1 MKTICCLFLFILTL
15 SLSAQ
20 EVDLTNTV
28 QALKLKINNSEDV
41 ERLMWMDSLSRLI
54 YSRTDLGYDSI
65 ARSTIDF
72 ALELDST
79 RLALEQSR
87 ILMIYTWQELR
98 KPQNAIAFFNDLK
111 EKLPANQHFFELSG
125 VYTQAARNY
134 TMLNRL
140 EKALE
145 NYEQAFAYAVQANNQ
160 TQMGIIKNVMGNVLS
175 LMGDF
180 QGAAAA
186 LQESYEILSESD
198 PEMGWRPKGNLS
210 VLYSQNGLQEEAKK
224 IRLEIIEEARGYAS
238 EKNKNEVLN
247 SQFFN
252 QAFDEMLNGS
262 QKERIRFLD
271 STRVY
276 AFKNGYKYHEL
287 QVLVAQLSAYSEN
300 GMLDK
305 AEAVKKELDE
315 QREEGES
322 FELDEYNLAMAHY
335 EFAVGNYQRAAR
347 LGEREYEKLKNSQF
361 YEGIYMSH
369 GFLAKVYDSLGN
381 LSRAHEHLR
390 AHHKIKDSIETV
402 QKANGF
408 SYYQALYEAEK
419 KDSEIA
425 TQKSEI
431 ALLNARNRAQNMWIT
446 FGGLGILAVLAILY
460 LVWVQN
466 ATKRKQ
472 QAQARFS
479 RNLIKGQE
487 EERTRVARELHDGV
501 GQKLMLLAKRS
512 KSGEDAA
519 VKSLAMDTLEEL
531 RSVSRY
537 LHPATLEKLGF
548 SAAVRAIIDEVD
560 ANTDIFF
567 THSIED
573 VDDLLNDEKSLQL
586 YRIMQELLNN
596 IVKHSEAGS
605 VSVDIER
612 KAGTI
617 EIVVKDN
624 GKGFSFKEKIRD
636 SASLG
641 MRTILERSK
650 MAGAKLHVDSELS
663 TGTTVSLEMPV

>member
-1 MKTICCLFLFILTL
+1 MKVICSFFLCLFTL

-20 EVDLTNTV
+20 EVDLTSAV
-28 QALKLKINNSEDV
+28 QSLKQKIHSSESG
-41 ERLMWMDSLSRLI
+41 ERLMWMDSLATLVED
-54 YSRTDLGYDSI
+54 RTDFGYDSI
-65 ARSTIDF
+65 ARSTIDY

-79 RLALEQSR
+79 RLALEHAIPLVDHITVGLGNPEEAIELFNNLRDR
-87 ILMIYTWQELR
+87 IPRDRYFMVLSDFYDEGAYSNMLLHRYVESLDLLEQAYEFSLQT
-98 KPQNAIAFFNDLK
+98 NDRTDPGIFK
-111 EKLPANQHFFELSG
+111 EKIGTILCF
-125 VYTQAARNY
+125 
-134 TMLNRL
+134 
-140 EKALE
+140 
-145 NYEQAFAYAVQANNQ
+145 
-160 TQMGIIKNVMGNVLS
+160 MGE
-175 LMGDF
+175 F
-180 QGAAAA
+180 QESAAA
-186 LQESYEILSESD
+186 LEEAYQILKDHSN
-198 PEMGWRPKGNLS
+198 PELAWRPKESLS
-210 VLYSQNGLQEEAKK
+210 ILYSQNGLQAEAKK
-224 IRLEIIEEARGYAS
+224 IRMEIIEEARKYGNIEAIHD
-238 EKNKNEVLN
+238 
-247 SQFFN
+247 QFYN
-252 QAFDEMLNGS
+252 QAFDEMLHGS
-262 QKERIRFLD
+262 QNEHLRYLD
-271 STRVY
+271 SVRAYTFIPEHNKFDIQESLVSQLGGY
-276 AFKNGYKYHEL
+276 A
-287 QVLVAQLSAYSEN
+287 EN
-300 GMLDK
+300 GMLEK
-305 AEAVKKELDE
+305 AEEVKQELDE
-315 QREEGES
+315 QRKQSEY
-322 FELDEYNLAMAHY
+322 FEIKEYNLAMAHY
-335 EFAVGNYQRAAR
+335 EFAKGNYQIAAT
-347 LGEREYEKLKNSQF
+347 LGEREYANVKDTQF
-361 YEGIYMSH
+361 YEGIYMAH

-381 LSRAHEHLR
+381 LGRSHTHLK
-390 AHHKIKDSIETV
+390 AYHKIKDSIETV

-425 TQKSEI
+425 SQKSEI

-479 RNLIKGQE
+479 RNLIRGQE

-531 RSVSRY
+531 RSVSRH

-548 SAAVRAIIDEVD
+548 SGAIRAIIDEVD

-596 IVKHSEAGS
+596 IVKHSGARE

-617 EIVVKDN
+617 EMIVKDN
-624 GKGFSFKEKIRD
+624 GKGFRFREKLRE
-636 SASLG
+636 SGSLG

-663 TGTTVSLEMPV
+663 TGTTVSLEMAI

>member
-1 MKTICCLFLFILTL
+1 MKVICSFFLCLFTL

-20 EVDLTNTV
+20 EVDLTSSV
-28 QALKLKINNSEDV
+28 QSLKQKIHSSESG
-41 ERLMWMDSLSRLI
+41 ERLMWMDSLATLVED
-54 YSRTDLGYDSI
+54 RTDFGYDSI
-65 ARSTIDF
+65 ARSTIDY
-72 ALELDST
+72 ALKRDST
-79 RLALEQSR
+79 RLALEHAISLTQY
-87 ILMIYTWQELR
+87 IMQELGN
-98 KPQNAIAFFNDLK
+98 PEQALDLFNDLMGK
-111 EKLPANQHFFELSG
+111 VPDDQHFLELSG
-125 VYTQAARNY
+125 MYTEAGRNY
-134 TMLNRL
+134 KMLNRL
-140 EKALE
+140 KKSVDSFEKA
-145 NYEQAFAYAVQANNQ
+145 YAYAAQANDR
-160 TQMGIIKNVMGNVLS
+160 TQMGVTKNFIGQVLAF
-175 LMGDF
+175 MGDF
-180 QGAAAA
+180 QGAASA
-186 LQESYEILSESD
+186 LQEAYQILLESD
-198 PEMGWRPKGNLS
+198 PEWAWRPKTTLAI
-210 VLYSQNGLQEEAKK
+210 LYSQNGLQEEAKK
-224 IRLEIIEEARGYAS
+224 MRLEIIEEARGYVS

-276 AFKNGYKYHEL
+276 AFKTDYVYHEL
-287 QVLVAQLSAYSEN
+287 QVLVAQLSAYAEN
-300 GMLDK
+300 GVLDK

-315 QREEGES
+315 RRKNEDF
-322 FELDEYNLAMAHY
+322 FEVDEYNLAMAHY
-335 EFAVGNYQRAAR
+335 EFAKGNFSSAAT
-347 LGEREYEKLKNSQF
+347 LGEREYANVRNTQF
-361 YEGIYMSH
+361 YEGIYMAH
-369 GFLAKVYDSLGN
+369 GFLAKVYDSLGD
-381 LSRAHEHLR
+381 LGRSHEHLR
-390 AHHKIKDSIETV
+390 AHHKIKDSIESV

-419 KDSEIA
+419 KDSEIVS
-425 TQKSEI
+425 QKSEI

-446 FGGLGILAVLAILY
+446 FGGLGILAVLTILY

-596 IVKHSEAGS
+596 IVKHSEARS

-650 MAGAKLHVDSELS
+650 IAGAKLHVESELS
-663 TGTTVSLEMPV
+663 AGTTVSLKMAI

>member
-1 MKTICCLFLFILTL
+1 MKSICRLLLCFLTF

-20 EVDLTNTV
+20 EVDLTNAV
-28 QALKLKINNSEDV
+28 QSLKLKINNSEGG
-41 ERLMWMDSLSRLI
+41 ERLMWMDSLSKLI
-54 YSRTDLGYDSI
+54 QYRTDFPYDSI
-65 ARSTIDF
+65 ASQTIDY

-79 RLALEQSR
+79 RLALEHAIPLVDHITLGLGNPEEAIEYFNNFKDRVPKRQHFMELIEFYIEGSYSNMLLHR
-87 ILMIYTWQELR
+87 YVESLDILEQAYEFSLQIKDRTMQGV
-98 KPQNAIAFFNDLK
+98 LK
-111 EKLPANQHFFELSG
+111 EHIGK
-125 VYTQAARNY
+125 
-134 TMLNRL
+134 
-140 EKALE
+140 
-145 NYEQAFAYAVQANNQ
+145 
-160 TQMGIIKNVMGNVLS
+160 VLCFK
-175 LMGDF
+175 GDF
-180 QGAAAA
+180 QESAAA
-186 LQESYEILSESD
+186 LEEAHQMLKDHSR
-198 PEMGWRPKGNLS
+198 PELAWRPKETLS
-210 VLYSQNGLQEEAKK
+210 ILYSQNGLQAEAKK
-224 IRLEIIEEARGYAS
+224 IRMEIIEEARKYGDKGTLYD
-238 EKNKNEVLN
+238 
-247 SQFFN
+247 QFYN
-252 QAFDEMLNGS
+252 QAFDEMLHGN
-262 QKERIRFLD
+262 QNERLRYLD
-271 STRVY
+271 SARVY
-276 AFKNGYKYHEL
+276 TYIPEHDKFVIQES
-287 QVLVAQLSAYSEN
+287 LVARLGAYAEN
-300 GMLDK
+300 GMLEQ
-305 AEAVKKELDE
+305 AEAVKQELDE
-315 QREEGES
+315 QRKHSEY
-322 FELDEYNLAMAHY
+322 FEIKEYNLAMAHY
-335 EFAVGNYQRAAR
+335 EFAKGNYQRAAT
-347 LGEREYEKLKNSQF
+347 LGEREYANVKNTQF
-361 YEGIYMSH
+361 FEGIYITH
-369 GFLAKVYDSLGN
+369 GFLAKVYDSLGD
-381 LSRAHEHLR
+381 LGRAHEHLR
-390 AHHKIKDSIETV
+390 AHHRIKDSVGSV

-419 KDSEIA
+419 KDSEIVS
-425 TQKSEI
+425 QKSEI

-446 FGGLGILAVLAILY
+446 FGGLGILAVLTILY

-531 RSVSRY
+531 RSVSRH

-548 SAAVRAIIDEVD
+548 SGAIRAIIDEVD

-573 VDDLLNDEKSLQL
+573 VDELLSDENSLQL

-596 IVKHSEAGS
+596 IVKHSGARA

-641 MRTILERSK
+641 MRTLLERARI
-650 MAGAKLHVDSELS
+650 AGAKLHVESGAAL
-663 TGTTVSLEMPV
+663 GTTVSLKMGI

>member
-1 MKTICCLFLFILTL
+1 MKAIYSFLLCSLTL

-20 EVDLTNTV
+20 EVDLTDAV
-28 QALKLKINNSEDV
+28 QSLKLKINNSEGG
-41 ERLMWMDSLSRLI
+41 ERLMWMDSLSTLI
-54 YSRTDLGYDSI
+54 EDRTDFGYDSI
-65 ARSTIDF
+65 VRSTIDY

-79 RLALEQSR
+79 RIALKHGR
-87 ILMIYTWQELR
+87 KLIVYGWQELR
-98 KPQNAIAFFNDLK
+98 NPELALEDFYDLL
-111 EKLPANQHFFELSG
+111 EKVPGEEHLAELSG
-125 VYTQAARNY
+125 VYVVAGRNY
-134 TMLNRL
+134 IMLNRL
-140 EKALE
+140 DEAME
-145 NYEQAFAYAVQANNQ
+145 SFEQAYSYSSEVNDQPK
-160 TQMGIIKNVMGNVLS
+160 MGIIKDHMGMLQS
-175 LMGDF
+175 MMGDF
-180 QGAAAA
+180 QGASAT
-186 LQESYEILSESD
+186 LQESYQILSESD
-198 PEMGWRPKGNLS
+198 PEMAWCPKNTLS
-210 VLYSQNGLQEEAKK
+210 ILYSQNGLQEEAKK
-224 IRLEIIEEARGYAS
+224 IRMEIIEEARGYTN
-238 EKNKNEVLN
+238 EKNRNEVLN
-247 SQFFN
+247 TTFHN

-262 QKERIRFLD
+262 QEERIRFLD

-276 AFKNGYKYHEL
+276 AFKTNYVFHEL

-305 AEAVKKELDE
+305 AEEVKQELDKRRA
-315 QREEGES
+315 QGNF
-322 FELDEYNLAMAHY
+322 FEVDEYNLAMAHY
-335 EFAVGNYQRAAR
+335 EFAVGNYQRAAL

-381 LSRAHEHLR
+381 LSRSHTHLR

-446 FGGLGILAVLAILY
+446 FGGLGILAVLTILY

-531 RSVSRY
+531 RSVSRH

-567 THSIED
+567 THHIED
-573 VDDLLNDEKSLQL
+573 VDELLSDEKSLQL

-596 IVKHSEAGS
+596 IVKHSEARS

-641 MRTILERSK
+641 MRTLLERARI
-650 MAGAKLHVDSELS
+650 AGAKLHVDSELS
-663 TGTTVSLEMPV
+663 TGTTVYLEMPA